1 MNVEQFSKSI
11 PTYFD
16 GLMRDEEKME
26 FEALVGSNPE
36 FARLFR
42 EKEADYQAVKRRIP
56 DILLDQDAHKHLEEE
71 VRESISNLFRDETA
85 DPKTK
90 VTRWFQELF

>member
-1 MNVEQFSKSI
+1 MNREQFSKNI
-11 PTYFD
+11 PTYLD
-16 GLMRDEEKME
+16 GLMRDEERLE
-26 FEALVGSNPE
+26 FEAIVGSNPE

-56 DILLDQDAHKHLEEE
+56 DIHLDQGAHQRLEEE
-71 VRESISNLFRDETA
+71 VRESIHNLFRDEAA